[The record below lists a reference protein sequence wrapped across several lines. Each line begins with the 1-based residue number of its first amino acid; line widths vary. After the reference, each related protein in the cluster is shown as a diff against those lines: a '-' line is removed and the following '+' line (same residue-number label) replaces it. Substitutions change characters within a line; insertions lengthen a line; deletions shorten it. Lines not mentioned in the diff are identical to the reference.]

1 MKRKI
6 QSVLLGLSVW
16 VCCGCGDWLDVVPQ
30 AQVSADK
37 LFATP
42 PGFESAL
49 NGIYIS
55 MTSTDSYGRNATYGL
70 MDILAQYYSVYS
82 DKSHEFYEASVYNY
96 GHGAVKDAIDAMWL
110 RNYNTI
116 ANCNILL
123 ERLAGKSPS
132 YFPQGHYN
140 ILKGEALAI
149 RAYLHFDLLRAFAVN
164 YSSAPEGMA
173 IPYAD
178 AFSRKIHTQLKSS
191 EVIERILRD
200 LNAARE
206 LLKPVDPVFDATFK
220 SRDMDYHFSQPFN
233 NDIFMS
239 YRAYR
244 MNYYAVTGLM
254 ARVCRFTRDSV
265 NAFKYAKE
273 IIDAAAEG
281 AFRFTPEKDFTAPL
295 KKRDVVMQNELLFA
309 LNCPDI
315 QDIYYS
321 VDATPSNRLSL
332 LEVDNIYGEAS
343 DFRRHLIG
351 KSTISDRPIS
361 YKYAK
366 INSEKSGKIPMIRL
380 SEMYMIAAESHYTKN
395 KDEAIGFLA
404 ELRKMRGISPEI
416 KGDSFEKFIEEIVLE
431 ARREFIGEGQLFYLY
446 KRLNRPVIRNKAGI
460 ELTKAQ
466 YCLPMPANEVEFGG
480 REEDYLK

>member
-6 QSVLLGLSVW
+6 QSVLLGVSVFIC
-16 VCCGCGDWLDVVPQ
+16 VGCNDWLDVMPQ
-30 AQVSADK
+30 AQLSADK
-37 LFATP
+37 LFSTSE
-42 PGFESAL
+42 GFESAL
-49 NGIYIS
+49 FGIYIS
-55 MTSTDSYGRNATYGL
+55 MTSEATYGRNATYGL
-70 MDILAQYYSVYS
+70 MDILAQYYDVYM

-96 GHGAVKDAIDAMWL
+96 GNKTVKEKIDAIWL
-110 RNYNTI
+110 KNYNTI

-178 AFSRKIHTQLKSS
+178 AFSRKIHVQLKSS

-220 SRDMDYHFSQPFN
+220 STDMDYHFSQPFN

-244 MNYYAVTGLM
+244 MNYYAITGLM
-254 ARVCRFTRDSV
+254 ARVAVLTRDSV

-281 AFRFTPEKDFTAPL
+281 AFRFTPEKDFSASL
-295 KKRDVVMQNELLFA
+295 KLRDVVMQNELLFA

-321 VDATPSNRLSL
+321 VDASSANRLSL
-332 LEVDNIYGEAS
+332 LEAGNIYGEAS
-343 DFRRHLIG
+343 DFRRYLIG
-351 KSTISDRPIS
+351 RSTNSGKSIS

-366 INSEKSGKIPMIRL
+366 TDSEKSGKIPMIRL
-380 SEMYMIAAESHYTKN
+380 SEMYMIAAESLYSTNKN
-395 KDEAIGFLA
+395 EAIRFLA
-404 ELRKMRGISPEI
+404 ELRKMRGISPEV
-416 KGDSFEKFIEEIVLE
+416 KGNSFEEFMEEIILE
-431 ARREFIGEGQLFYLY
+431 ARREFVGEGQLFYLY
-446 KRLNRPVIRNKAGI
+446 KRLNRPVIRNKANV
-460 ELTKAQ
+460 ELTKVQ

-480 REEDYLK
+480 REEEYLK